1 MGRLGDWD
9 KVERKRKPVSF
20 TKTDEYY
27 EYFKMFL
34 IVGLGVMYLWF
45 IFSGWGHGMCWY
57 LCISYINNG

>member
-27 EYFKMFL
+27 EYFKMFIM
-34 IVGLGVMYLWF
+34 IVLGLTYLY
-45 IFSGWGHGMCWY
+45 Y
-57 LCISYINNG
+57 LYTIIYRCSWLVA